1 MRVSQD
7 FGGSGAGGGVPPA
20 REVREVW
27 RVVKSE

>member
-7 FGGSGAGGGVPPA
+7 LGGGEAGGGVPPA

-27 RVVKSE
+27 RVAKSE